1 MLVICTT
8 FLLLVNGQLIYFI
21 YCYYLFHS
29 GQKFSSE
36 SLDLSHIPIRPS
48 PISILNFE
56 YRSRQTV
63 PNQIGRD
70 DPFDSDWL
78 RKGLLELKNS

>member
-36 SLDLSHIPIRPS
+36 SLDLSHIPIGPC
-48 PISILNFE
+48 PICILNFE
-56 YRSRQTV
+56 YRSRQKIPIRLDAMT
-63 PNQIGRD
+63 PSTLIGCARD
-70 DPFDSDWL
+70 CS
-78 RKGLLELKNS
+78 N